1 MQESDQQEQ
10 EIQYVPSKKFVFHNC
25 PVCES
30 LAAFP
35 EESKTPS
42 YFNKIRDYLTS
53 LEKESIVEPQE

>member
-30 LAAFP
+30 LTAFS
-35 EESKTPS
+35 EESKLPS
-42 YFNKIRDYLTS
+42 YFGKISEYLLS
-53 LEKESIVEPQE
+53 LNEESK